1 MAEAQERQLMTNKV
15 LLVTSPDDVL
25 DDGLRILMVGL
36 TNDQTNLISQ
46 ALTRLGNI
54 PTIVGYI
61 VNGTE
66 VEWFLDKKPK
76 CDLIIF
82 NADSENDVIIG
93 YMAAQSNSYYFGN
106 LKSLS
111 QANQY
116 AIYDSEQIFNLLENA
131 IEHYGRKTR

>member
-1 MAEAQERQLMTNKV
+1 MAEAQERYLMSNKV
-15 LLVTSPDDVL
+15 LLVTPPDDVL
-25 DDGLRILMVGL
+25 VDGLRVLLIGL
-36 TNDQTNLISQ
+36 TSEQTNLISQ
-46 ALTRLGNI
+46 ALTNLDTI
-54 PTIVGYI
+54 PTIIGY
-61 VNGTE
+61 VCNTE
-66 VEWFLDKKPK
+66 AEWILDKKPK

-111 QANQY
+111 QANQN

-131 IEHYGRKTR
+131 IEHHGRKTR

>member
-54 PTIVGYI
+54 PTIVGYM
-61 VNGTE
+61 VNGSE

-111 QANQY
+111 QANQN

>member
-1 MAEAQERQLMTNKV
+1 MTNKV

-111 QANQY
+111 QANQN

>member
-1 MAEAQERQLMTNKV
+1 MTNKV

-93 YMAAQSNSYYFGN
+93 YMAAQSNGYYFGN

-111 QANQY
+111 QANQN